1 MINKEDILTILKN
14 IKDENN
20 SKKVDSYIFR
30 INEMSD
36 MEWNWFVEF
45 SKSNST
51 DDFVNFFNNN
61 REIHELQWR
70 TNLND
75 IVSFGKYKNTLHI
88 HLVPRDLHTMLNKKG
103 FNLGTLALIDALEK
117 IKKLIISDEKF
128 SDVEEIIAFSKL
140 IRKPISVIFEKV
152 GFDTRTMTTAEAKED
167 YELKKYYNK
176 FVEEEKKVGIAKI
189 SKERL
194 FSEEWEKVISQI
206 KFKLIGINDIDLS
219 EFIHQQ
225 YLGEEGLAMEEKNKS
240 IENYIMEQFEI
251 LNNEYPGII
260 NEEKLQEIINYYT
273 NSSDDFIIT
282 KINDRIANGIKE
294 YQKQKKQE
302 EMYYYPDAVENVRE
316 SRTFEQIKKG
326 SDILQKIIKKSGL
339 HIYYAGGMLPYIL
352 LNEESGRMHDDIDTV
367 CRMQDMEALRELFK
381 NEGLYMPEWDSRTYA
396 KDGKDYG
403 FEIKIDGV
411 PIGIYPF
418 EYKEKK
424 LFQYTYDPYNHYCK
438 IKSMKLEHIE
448 DYITQYN
455 GNDGQTYDTVTLEFL
470 KKLKDT
476 NPRPKDVVDSKKIE
490 SIGIRQKIYDRLE
503 LPIEIQSVLGE
514 ELNHRDKQ
522 TKSKKSGLEDC
533 IEDPNMMLSI
543 EQNATMIVKNEVLD
557 KGENIK
563 EENIKGE

>member
-20 SKKVDSYIFR
+20 SKKVDSYISR

-167 YELKKYYNK
+167 SELKKYYNK

-194 FSEEWEKVISQI
+194 FSKEWEKVISQI

-225 YLGEEGLAMEEKNKS
+225 YLGEEGLAMEKKNKS

-260 NEEKLQEIINYYT
+260 NDEKLQEIINYYT
-273 NSSDDFIIT
+273 NSPDDFIIT
-282 KINDRIANGIKE
+282 KINDRIVNGIKE

-302 EMYYYPDAVENVRE
+302 EMYYYPDAAENERE

-339 HIYYAGGMLPYIL
+339 HIYYSGGMLPYIL
-352 LNEESGRMHDDIDTV
+352 LNEDSGRMHDDIDTV

-455 GNDGQTYDTVTLEFL
+455 CNDGQTYDTVTLEFL

-490 SIGIRQKIYDRLE
+490 SIGIRQEIYDRLE

-533 IEDPNMMLSI
+533 IEDLNMMLSI
-543 EQNATMIVKNEVLD
+543 EQNANMIVKNEVLD